1 MYDIKK
7 ENQKEKQKRKNKRRI
22 KKTKNFLTNEIN
34 ILVLSSLIFITN
46 MTTAFIY
53 KKYIYSFLFLLLTIT
68 SVIYHS
74 NANIYTHILDK
85 IVIAFVVSY
94 GAYKLYNKAQ
104 KKNYIFVVIVLLLFL
119 LTIFLYIYGYFI
131 KQFCF
136 HNDKRIG
143 SRYHCFLH
151 CISSLAHHMIIII

>member
-7 ENQKEKQKRKNKRRI
+7 ENQKQKRKTKNKRRI
-22 KKTKNFLTNEIN
+22 KKTKKILTNEIN

-46 MTTAFIY
+46 ASTAFIY

-68 SVIYHS
+68 SVVYHS
-74 NANIYTHILDK
+74 NANIYTHIIDK

-119 LTIFLYIYGYFI
+119 LTNFLYIYGHFS

-136 HNDKRIG
+136 HSEKIIG
-143 SRYHCFLH
+143 DRYHCFLH
-151 CISSLAHHMIIII
+151 CISSLAHHMIIIM